1 LKNPKTMTSGGARA
15 TINTVGCPYPP
26 ASDYLSM
33 ETKEHSGMAKNMYKH
48 LAIETALGAV
58 VMFLVMYVMI
68 DNLGSFYLNI
78 NQFYMTLMMVA
89 PMVIIMLLSMWSMFR
104 NKKLNYILVAV
115 SAVLFVLSWALIR
128 WQYPVGNTQFLR
140 SMIPHHSGAILM
152 CREADLTDP
161 ELIKLCDQI
170 IKSQQEEVNQMKTI
184 LERSR

>member
-1 LKNPKTMTSGGARA
+1 MK
-15 TINTVGCPYPP
+15 
-26 ASDYLSM
+26 
-33 ETKEHSGMAKNMYKH
+33 KNMYKH
-48 LAIETALGAV
+48 LAIETAISAV

-89 PMVIIMLLSMWSMFR
+89 PMVIIMILSMWSMYR
-104 NKKLNYILVAV
+104 NKRANYILLAV
-115 SAVLFVLSWALIR
+115 SVVFFALSWALIR
-128 WQYPVGNTQFLR
+128 WQYPVGNVQFLR

-161 ELIKLCDQI
+161 ELIKLCDGI
-170 IKSQQEEVNQMKTI
+170 IKSQQEEIDQMKAI

>member
-1 LKNPKTMTSGGARA
+1 MFWGLPAQPGSG
-15 TINTVGCPYPP
+15 PH
-26 ASDYLSM
+26 YLIM
-33 ETKEHSGMAKNMYKH
+33 ENKEHSGMEKNMYKH

-89 PMVIIMLLSMWSMFR
+89 PMVIIMILSMWSMYR
-104 NKKLNYILVAV
+104 NKKANYILIAVA
-115 SAVLFVLSWALIR
+115 AVLFFLSGALIR
-128 WQYPVGNTQFLR
+128 WQYPVGNVQFLR

-152 CREADLTDP
+152 CRESDLSDP

-170 IKSQQEEVNQMKTI
+170 IKSQQVEIDQMKAI
-184 LERSR
+184 LDRSR

>member
-1 LKNPKTMTSGGARA
+1 
-15 TINTVGCPYPP
+15 
-26 ASDYLSM
+26 
-33 ETKEHSGMAKNMYKH
+33 MYVH
-48 LAIETALGAV
+48 LAIETALSAV

-89 PMVIIMLLSMWSMFR
+89 PMVVIMIFSMWSMYR
-104 NKKLNYILVAV
+104 NKRTNYLIVAV
-115 SAVLFVLSWALIR
+115 AAVLFVLSWALIR
-128 WQYPVGNTQFLR
+128 WQYPVGDRQFLR

-161 ELIKLCDQI
+161 ELIGLCDRI
-170 IKSQQEEVNQMKTI
+170 VKSQQEEIDQMKSI

>member
-1 LKNPKTMTSGGARA
+1 
-15 TINTVGCPYPP
+15 
-26 ASDYLSM
+26 
-33 ETKEHSGMAKNMYKH
+33 MYKH
-48 LAIETALGAV
+48 LAIETAISAV

-89 PMVIIMLLSMWSMFR
+89 PMVIIMILSMWSMYR
-104 NKKLNYILVAV
+104 NKRANYILVAV
-115 SAVLFVLSWALIR
+115 SVVFFALSWALIR
-128 WQYPVGNTQFLR
+128 WQYPVGNVQFLR

-161 ELIKLCDQI
+161 ELIKLCDGI
-170 IKSQQEEVNQMKTI
+170 IKSQQEEIDRMKAI